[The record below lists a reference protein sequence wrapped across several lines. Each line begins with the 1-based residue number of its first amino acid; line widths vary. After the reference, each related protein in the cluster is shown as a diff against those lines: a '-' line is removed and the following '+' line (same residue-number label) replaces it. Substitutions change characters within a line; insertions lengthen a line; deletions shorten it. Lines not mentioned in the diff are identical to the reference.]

1 MTSCGWDFRI
11 SCGSI
16 IQNWVN
22 HYSFAITML
31 VVIILNVSWCWK
43 NMLKAVA
50 KSYDCS
56 ISKKRK
62 EKIKNYCSI
71 FDKWANQRLWQPSHS
86 IAPTGL
92 FTQSFHQSFPN
103 QLFSQILNSRKSK
116 FLKFWNIQLHST
128 IWAEPKLVL
137 ALTYWFQCI
146 AQELSL
152 TRMTLEASEHDMN
165 TFCYEHSILILAFK
179 KLVVSKVNAK
189 SKFLFPYSPLIQ

>member
-1 MTSCGWDFRI
+1 MSCGWDFRI

-92 FTQSFHQSFPN
+92 FLPKRVLPNFSPEFPDK
-103 QLFSQILNSRKSK
+103 LFSQIQNSW
-116 FLKFWNIQLHST
+116 FLGNPNSEIFNCIPHYERSQNFCREFAKM
-128 IWAEPKLVL
+128 PKLI
-137 ALTYWFQCI
+137 WIICF
-146 AQELSL
+146 
-152 TRMTLEASEHDMN
+152 
-165 TFCYEHSILILAFK
+165 FLAF
-179 KLVVSKVNAK
+179 
-189 SKFLFPYSPLIQ
+189 F